1 MNVMRNIRKRNSVWP
16 IHRIVSPTIMALT
29 TALKIWLIV
38 LVETRRVKPKTM
50 TMISNTVDVPV
61 RCQGVLTT
69 GTALPVQ
76 QCLTSALNQNIRVM
90 MTTNMLMDLVVTMS
104 LV

>member
-1 MNVMRNIRKRNSVWP
+1 MNVMRNIRKRNNVWQ

-38 LVETRRVKPKTM
+38 LVETKRVTPKTM
-50 TMISNTVDVPV
+50 TSNIVDVHV

-69 GTALPVQ
+69 GTTLPVQ
-76 QCLTSALNQNIRVM
+76 
-90 MTTNMLMDLVVTMS
+90 
-104 LV
+104 